1 MDRQPLPRPTS
12 ELSLDAALD
21 RALDPD
27 VDLEGMPLALSVTN
41 VSKTYGVTRALR
53 NAHLQVR
60 PGEVVS
66 LVGGNG
72 SGKSTLVKI
81 MAGVV
86 RADSGQLRIR
96 GRSYEL
102 DAFTPADSRR
112 CGLHMVHQHRTTFDE
127 LSVVENLSIGRGFE
141 TDRSGRIRWGAAR
154 RRATRLIEQY
164 QIACR
169 PDDLVGDL
177 GPAAQTMLEI
187 ARALQDQQDASE
199 GVLVLDEPTASL
211 PPHEVEFLLG
221 ALKGFAEAGQ
231 GVLFI
236 SHRLDEVFDVS
247 TRVTGLRDGQ
257 IVGTVP
263 AEGLEREE
271 LIEMIAGRAVTFT
284 GSGEVDTATTQPVL
298 ATEELT
304 GGSVRGATL
313 QVHPGE
319 IVGVAGLA
327 GSGRSTLLRL
337 LFGAQRATGG
347 TIRLRD
353 QQVELTSPADGIRH
367 GIAFVPEN
375 RPKDAVFPDLSVAE
389 NLTIGHLRP
398 FVSLGSV
405 RHRAVRRAGR
415 EAIVEYSVKAASEQV
430 PIGSL
435 SGGNQQKISVARW
448 LATPPTVLLLDEPTQ
463 GVDVGA
469 RSEIWDI
476 VRQAAAQGT
485 AVLVV
490 SSDLEELV
498 YLSHRLV
505 IMRDGRLVGSLAS
518 QGLSPEA
525 VNHRL
530 HTLEVG
536 T

>member
-1 MDRQPLPRPTS
+1 MDPGRPS
-12 ELSLDAALD
+12 GPDPNQ
-21 RALDPD
+21 LDPNQLDPSGLD
-27 VDLEGMPLALSVTN
+27 VDAEGMALALSVSN
-41 VSKTYGVTRALR
+41 VSKTYGATRALQQ
-53 NAHLQVR
+53 AHLQVR
-60 PGEVVS
+60 PGEIVS

-81 MAGVV
+81 LAGVV

-96 GRSYEL
+96 GRTYEL
-102 DAFTPADSRR
+102 DNFTAADSRR
-112 CGLHMVHQHRTTFDE
+112 CGLHMVHQHRTTFNT

-154 RRATRLIEQY
+154 RRAERLIEQY
-164 QIACR
+164 GIGCR
-169 PDDLVGDL
+169 PEDLVSEL

-187 ARALQDQQDASE
+187 ARALQDQENASD

-221 ALKGFAEAGQ
+221 ALKGFAQAGQ

-236 SHRLDEVFDVS
+236 SHRLDEVLDIS
-247 TRVTGLRDGQ
+247 TRVAGLRDGRM
-257 IVGTVP
+257 VGTV
-263 AEGLEREE
+263 EGKGLDREDLIE
-271 LIEMIAGRAVTFT
+271 LITGRAVSLTT
-284 GSGEVDTATTQPVL
+284 SAEVDTATTEPVL
-298 ATEELT
+298 VTKNLT
-304 GGSVRGATL
+304 GGSVRGVSL
-313 QVHPGE
+313 EVHPGE

-337 LFGAQRATGG
+337 LFGAQQATGG
-347 TIRLRD
+347 TIEVGD
-353 QQVELTSPADGIRH
+353 QEVELANPADGMRH
-367 GIAFVPEN
+367 SIAFVPED
-375 RPKDAVFPDLSVAE
+375 RPKDAVFPDLSLAE
-389 NLTIGHLRP
+389 NLTMGHLGP
-398 FVSLGSV
+398 FVRYGSV
-405 RHRAVRRAGR
+405 NHRAVRKAGR
-415 EAIVEYSVKAASEQV
+415 DAITEFGVKAASEQV
-430 PIGSL
+430 PIASL

-448 LATPPTVLLLDEPTQ
+448 LASPPAVLLLDEPTQ

-476 VRQAAAQGT
+476 VRGAAAQGT

-498 YLSHRLV
+498 YLSHRLL
-505 IMRDGRLVGSLAS
+505 IIRDGRLVGSLAS

-530 HTLEVG
+530 HSLEVG